1 MTLPRKELMRMTDA
15 QISEELRRRAK
26 PQCGSMGNIY
36 HPDEAL
42 LREAA
47 SRLQAPA
54 VAEVEAIIGTLP
66 AVTIRSM
73 ETMPNGD
80 AHLVSQAWVHEGC
93 VIEIRGTNDKA
104 IGWIDTHEWLF
115 GSVYRHHLLP
125 ALRTGG
131 SE

>member
-54 VAEVEAIIGTLP
+54 VAEVEVKPMEWGSYGADTPFGSYTVSENFDDKWEWTFHCYP
-66 AVTIRSM
+66 YGSPDDTVYDTEAEARQAAQADYERRIRS
-73 ETMPNGD
+73 
-80 AHLVSQAWVHEGC
+80 
-93 VIEIRGTNDKA
+93 
-104 IGWIDTHEWLF
+104 
-115 GSVYRHHLLP
+115 